1 MSNLRTNSSTFEELR
16 LKFPSIDSC
25 EKLENSLHLVQD
37 TTLPRLNLVRA
48 YVFLFP
54 SESTRIRAITH
65 AEWLIENAIDIDLE
79 WMEVGSAYVLAD
91 EEKLLKAKE
100 VWKSATKKSGSKLSY
115 AASFFAICDSNESLK
130 YTIRAADHCPL
141 NPELL
146 KNAGLR
152 AFLAGQPQ
160 LAIQYFDR
168 LERIPWNQKLYQRVE
183 RLITYVPQRPIFSLM
198 GKMPFLFGRN
208 FDNYDI
214 TLSTVALEAAV
225 QSKDLRH
232 AEKWSHLLNELM
244 ATSGET
250 AFETSLFEATCALI
264 KLSCLIIDRTSA
276 THQIKR
282 LQGSYQSIALPSA
295 FKTLE
300 QTIYCLIEKR
310 WNDALLEIK
319 SGIKNEAHDLEESLK
334 LTSEIDRFLM
344 AN

>member
-1 MSNLRTNSSTFEELR
+1 MGWDLRIRSSWNLGSNSNGVS
-16 LKFPSIDSC
+16 
-25 EKLENSLHLVQD
+25 KLEN
-37 TTLPRLNLVRA
+37 
-48 YVFLFP
+48 
-54 SESTRIRAITH
+54 
-65 AEWLIENAIDIDLE
+65 
-79 WMEVGSAYVLAD
+79 VLAD

-100 VWKSATKKSGSKLSY
+100 VWKSATKKSGSKLSD

-152 AFLAGQPQ
+152 SFLAGQPQ

-198 GKMPFLFGRN
+198 EKMPILFGRN

-232 AEKWSHLLNELM
+232 AEKWSQLLNDLM
-244 ATSGET
+244 CS
-250 AFETSLFEATCALI
+250 SHVDLLSTCLPH
-264 KLSCLIIDRTSA
+264 KV
-276 THQIKR
+276 R
-282 LQGSYQSIALPSA
+282 LRRQYTFRL
-295 FKTLE
+295 
-300 QTIYCLIEKR
+300 
-310 WNDALLEIK
+310 
-319 SGIKNEAHDLEESLK
+319 DLYH
-334 LTSEIDRFLM
+334 F
-344 AN
+344 